1 MERCILGV
9 GAGVRVVLLKI
20 GVELTGVGVVFLKI
34 GVELPGVGVVID
46 GVGSGIGVGFLKIGV
61 ELPGVG
67 SGHPR
72 SCPSLYDIERC
83 ASAN

>member
-9 GAGVRVVLLKI
+9 GAGVRAVFFKI

-34 GVELPGVGVVID
+34 GVELAGVGVVID
-46 GVGSGIGVGFLKIGV
+46 GVGSGVGVGFLKIGV

-72 SCPSLYDIERC
+72 SCPSLDGIQ
-83 ASAN
+83 